1 MATTMSSLM
10 IIILNVLVIFPII
23 FNLSLM
29 MIEVL
34 VFILQEVLI
43 IQVNNLIF
51 SR

>member
-10 IIILNVLVIFPII
+10 IIILNVLVIFPIF
-23 FNLSLM
+23 FNLSLL